1 MEANVP
7 VQHVWLP
14 LNQAV
19 DTVNT
24 WTRTATL
31 GGQQP
36 AHDREVWEYSEN
48 GSVVASFEVAVTVG
62 KPLDILGL
70 KGTSLSEIRDY
81 AGFLRRAA
89 RDIYASHRSK
99 REIAA
104 CPCCGA
110 GTAQAFEALSVFGI
124 PYSRCWQCGHGF
136 VRTQPTQ
143 EVLAEVFTES
153 EEHSA
158 VYTDTDTVDLRLAQV
173 SRPKLDWM
181 KQVYRLHRRREM
193 TSVLDVGAGGGH
205 FVEACRQAGL
215 KAEGYEL
222 SRASRRFAR
231 EVFNLELRDADFLT
245 HDDTL
250 GKFDVITLWGLLE
263 YTPEPRRFLEVARRQ
278 LNWQAGMLVVEVPRF
293 DCVGTA
299 IQRECPDTV
308 ARHLDPTSHVNCFSD
323 ASLATALFTSGFKP
337 VAAWY
342 FGMDAYELLIQ
353 LALRLDASDA
363 LERWAHLIPGLQ
375 ASLDSAQL
383 CDDIIVAALP
393 LEQEEYKN

>member
-1 MEANVP
+1 M
-7 VQHVWLP
+7 QYVWFS

-19 DTVNT
+19 DTVST

-31 GGQQP
+31 GGQQL
-36 AHDREVWEYSEN
+36 AHNKEIWEYSEN
-48 GSVVASFEVAVTVG
+48 GDVVASFEVAVTVG

-70 KGTSLSEIRDY
+70 KGTSLNEIREY
-81 AGFLRRAA
+81 AGFLSRTA
-89 RDIYASHRSK
+89 RDIYASNRSK

-110 GTAQAFEALSVFGI
+110 DTAQAFEALSVFGI
-124 PYSRCWQCGHGF
+124 PYLRCWQCGHGF
-136 VRTQPTQ
+136 VRTQPAQ
-143 EVLAEVFTES
+143 EVLAEVFADS

-158 VYTDTDTVDLRLAQV
+158 TYTDRASLEIRLAQV
-173 SRPKLDWM
+173 IQPKLDWM
-181 KQVYRLHRRREM
+181 QQVYRLHRRQEM
-193 TSVLDVGAGGGH
+193 MSVLDVGAGGGH

-222 SRASRRFAR
+222 SKASRRFAR
-231 EVFNLELRDADFLT
+231 EVFNLELCDADFLT
-245 HDDTL
+245 HGDTL
-250 GKFDVITLWGLLE
+250 GKFDIITLWGLLE
-263 YTPEPRRFLEVARRQ
+263 YTPEPRRFLQTARQQ
-278 LNWQAGMLVVEVPRF
+278 LDPRLGMLVVEVPRF

-299 IQRECPDTV
+299 IQQECPDTV

-342 FGMDAYELLIQ
+342 FGMDAYELLVQ
-353 LALRLDASDA
+353 LALRLDAHDA
-363 LERWAHLIPGLQ
+363 LERWVHLIPGLQ

-393 LEQEEYKN
+393 LEQEAYKH